1 MADRYQD
8 RPFPADG
15 YGRGGNQQADA
26 DPLAELAR
34 LIGQN
39 DPFAQSGRATPQ
51 TPPRATP
58 RPAAPPEQ
66 PAAGIPPAGAPTWMQ
81 RAPRQD
87 MPNTQP
93 AAAPSPFTE
102 MGREVP
108 RAAAAQGFPAGF
120 QDQRSRAPEFPEQ
133 DFAPAAAPRQQG
145 YPNTEFADQLSKL
158 DHSVGESRH
167 GFAEND
173 QDYGREP
180 GFDDEPESSRYDDA
194 LFGQVGSGQQG
205 YQDDHEFQDG
215 QYGYQD
221 GYDDGEEEDRPRRR
235 GGMSTVLAVLALAVV
250 GTGGAYGYKT
260 YISSARSG
268 EPPII
273 RADNSPTKIMAQP
286 ADTTPK
292 VPDRLLGND
301 GGEKLV
307 SREETPMDVNTR
319 DLNPRGN
326 NPRVVFPQLNQN
338 GAPPTSAGAA
348 PNASSQM
355 GNANGILPNSD
366 PRPIKTFSVSGGNQ
380 PADTGA
386 GAVPAPPPAK
396 PAKAGRKSPANANA
410 SATDNPMPLT
420 PQPAASAPARI
431 ATAVPVTE
439 ETTSGGSSGG
449 WLVSISSQASEA
461 DAMSSYKAVQD
472 KYSAVLGQYQPI
484 IKRTDLG
491 EKGGVKYRAAVGP
504 FATKEEANK
513 MCGTLR
519 TAGGQCFPFSNH

>member
-58 RPAAPPEQ
+58 RPAVAPEQ
-66 PAAGIPPAGAPTWMQ
+66 PAAGMAPGGPPTWIQ

-87 MPNTQP
+87 MPNAQP

-108 RAAAAQGFPAGF
+108 RAATAQGYPAGF
-120 QDQRSRAPEFPEQ
+120 QDQRSREPAFPEQ
-133 DFAPAAAPRQQG
+133 NFAPAAAPRQQA
-145 YPNTEFADQLSKL
+145 YPNSEIADQLSKL
-158 DHSVGESRH
+158 DYSVGESRH

-173 QDYGREP
+173 PHYDGEAD
-180 GFDDEPESSRYDDA
+180 FDDAEADPSRYDDA

-221 GYDDGEEEDRPRRR
+221 GYDDAEEEERPRRR

-273 RADNSPTKIMAQP
+273 KADNSPTKIMAQP
-286 ADTTPK
+286 SDTTPK

-319 DLNPRGN
+319 DLNARGS

-338 GAPPTSAGAA
+338 SA
-348 PNASSQM
+348 ASSSASASQNATSQM
-355 GNANGILPNSD
+355 ANANGILPNSD
-366 PRPIKTFSVSGGNQ
+366 PRPIKTLSVTGGNQ

-386 GAVPAPPPAK
+386 TAVPAPPPAK
-396 PAKAGRKSPANANA
+396 PTKAGRKSPANANA
-410 SATDNPMPLT
+410 SATDSPMPLT
-420 PQPAASAPARI
+420 PQPAAPAPARI

-439 ETTSGGSSGG
+439 QTSGATGG
-449 WLVSISSQASEA
+449 YLVSISSQASEA
-461 DAMSSYKAVQD
+461 DALSSYKAVQD
-472 KYSAVLGQYQPI
+472 KYSAVLAQYQPI
-484 IKRTDLG
+484 IKRMDLG

-513 MCGTLR
+513 MCGTLK
-519 TAGGQCFPFSNH
+519 TAGGQCFPFSNQ